1 MRELSFSALTSEDK
15 RRRLL
20 ALSES
25 TQLGKW
31 TVQIERKSS
40 YFIRE
45 EVAKEDE
52 ITLKRW
58 IVSHWHQQPEQVK
71 KNSVILK
78 EIDKRSRIARYLHKS
93 HGILYALGKGKAYT
107 VGFVHV
113 YRAHYVKTDTHSP
126 AYEK

>member
-25 TQLGKW
+25 SQLGKW

-58 IVSHWHQQPEQVK
+58 IVSHWHQQPEQIK

-78 EIDKRSRIARYLHKS
+78 QIDKRSGIARYLHKS

-113 YRAHYVKTDTHSP
+113 YHANYVKTNVV
-126 AYEK
+126 K